1 MRGVTL
7 NIRIHLPELLCVC
20 SCPLFL
26 AQQTVIAGIFLSM
39 GILGAI
45 VRASLEMQ
53 EKNTQKDETDQAAQ
67 LLTEAGSAIM
77 DLINKSSSGGSWKGT
92 DDTKVN

>member
-1 MRGVTL
+1 M
-7 NIRIHLPELLCVC
+7 NIRIHLPEILCIC

-26 AQQTVIAGIFLSM
+26 AGQTITAGI
-39 GILGAI
+39 ILGLGVFGGA

-53 EKNTQKDETDQAAQ
+53 EKTSQKDETEQAAQ
-67 LLTEAGSAIM
+67 LLTEAGRSIM
-77 DLINKSSSGGSWKGT
+77 DIINKSSSGGNWKDP

>member
-1 MRGVTL
+1 M
-7 NIRIHLPELLCVC
+7 NIRIHLPEMLCIC

-26 AQQTVIAGIFLSM
+26 AEQTVVAGIFLGL
-39 GILGAI
+39 GIFGAT

-53 EKNTQKDETDQAAQ
+53 EKTSQKDETEQAAQ
-67 LLTEAGSAIM
+67 LLTEAGRSIM
-77 DLINKSSSGGSWKGT
+77 DIINKSSSSGNWKDP

>member
-1 MRGVTL
+1 M
-7 NIRIHLPELLCVC
+7 NIRIQLPEILCIC

-26 AQQTVIAGIFLSM
+26 AGQPVTAGI
-39 GILGAI
+39 ILGLGVFGGA

-53 EKNTQKDETDQAAQ
+53 DKTSQKDETEQAAQ
-67 LLTEAGSAIM
+67 LLTEAGRSIM
-77 DLINKSSSGGSWKGT
+77 DIINKSAAGASWKDS

>member
-1 MRGVTL
+1 M
-7 NIRIHLPELLCVC
+7 NIRIHLPELLCIC

-26 AQQTVIAGIFLSM
+26 AQQTVVAGIFLGL
-39 GILGAI
+39 GIFGAV

-53 EKNTQKDETDQAAQ
+53 EKNTQKDETDQTAQ

-77 DLINKSSSGGSWKGT
+77 DLINKASSSADWKDP

>member
-1 MRGVTL
+1 M
-7 NIRIHLPELLCVC
+7 NIRIHLPELLCIC

-26 AQQTVIAGIFLSM
+26 AQQTVIAGIFLGL
-39 GILGAI
+39 GIFGAI

-53 EKNTQKDETDQAAQ
+53 EKSSQKDETETAAQ

-77 DLINKSSSGGSWKGT
+77 DIINKSATSANWKDP